1 MGKRKPPDAKS
12 VALSQQGA
20 LHPHP
25 QRVIDPLF
33 SEGTFFD
40 RRDLVQVK
48 YEMLRRAHTEG
59 QTVVHCASA
68 FGLSRQSFYQARAAF
83 LRAGLPG
90 LLRGKPGPRGA
101 HKLTEELMR
110 FLRESHEQQPSWGS
124 RELAA
129 RVQQR
134 FGVKV
139 HPRTVERALRRQQK
153 GGR

>member
-1 MGKRKPPDAKS
+1 MAKRKAPDAKML
-12 VALSQQGA
+12 ALSRQGA

-25 QRVIDPLF
+25 QQVVDPLF
-33 SEGTFFD
+33 SDGAFFD

-59 QTVVHCASA
+59 ETVVRCASA

-83 LRAGLPG
+83 QRAGLPG

-124 RELAA
+124 KELAA
-129 RVQQR
+129 RVHQR

-139 HPRTVERALRRQQK
+139 HPRTVERALREQK
-153 GGR
+153 KRGR